1 MERNTSLKKAIRVVF
16 FHRKPRNFGNYSVE
30 ILFSEIRRHLPSQI
44 SPIVSVASF
53 TSNGFL
59 KRLYI
64 AIEAALR
71 QHWGDVNHITGD
83 VNFIGLFFK
92 KKRTVLTILD
102 VGFMYHPNPLAR
114 WILKLF
120 WLKIPISRAEIV
132 TTISQATKDEL
143 LKFVSC
149 DPAKIRVVYIPV
161 SNRFS
166 PSFKSFNKE
175 KPILL
180 QIGTKGNKNL
190 VRLIKAVK
198 GLNCHLDIV
207 GKLDEELQNLL
218 DQFQTSYTS
227 SLNIS
232 EEEMI
237 FKYQNCDLVTF
248 ISTYEGFGMP
258 IIEANLS
265 GKPVITSNMLSMPE
279 VAGKAA
285 HLVNP
290 FDVIDIRN
298 GILKIIE
305 DDAYR
310 DKLIMDGYENAK
322 RFEVEKILKDYTEIY
337 QKLA

>member
-1 MERNTSLKKAIRVVF
+1 MNKSIQVVF

-30 ILFSEIRRHLPSQI
+30 NLFSEIRRHLPPQI
-44 SPIVSVASF
+44 NPIVSVASF
-53 TSNGFL
+53 TSNGFW

-64 AIEAALR
+64 AIEAAFR
-71 QHWGDVNHITGD
+71 QNWGDVNHITGD

-92 KKRTVLTILD
+92 KKKTVLTILD

-114 WILKLF
+114 WILKFF
-120 WLKIPISRAEIV
+120 WLQIPIRRAAIV

-161 SNRFS
+161 SDRFS
-166 PSFKSFNKE
+166 PSLKSFNKE

-190 VRLIKAVK
+190 ERLIEAVK

-207 GKLDEELQNLL
+207 GKLDSELKDKL
-218 DQFQTSYTS
+218 DKYKISYS
-227 SLNIS
+227 SSINIS
-232 EEEMI
+232 EDEMI
-237 FKYQNCDLVTF
+237 TKYQNCDIVTF
-248 ISTYEGFGMP
+248 MSTYEGFGMP
-258 IIEANLS
+258 IIESNLS
-265 GKPVITSNMLSMPE
+265 GKPVITSNILSMPE
-279 VAGKAA
+279 VAGNAA

-290 FDVIDIRN
+290 FEVNDMRK

-305 DDAYR
+305 DDFYR
-310 DKLIMDGYENAK
+310 QVLIKQGFLNARRFDGRIIAEN
-322 RFEVEKILKDYTEIY
+322 YYNIY
-337 QKLA
+337 QEILS

>member
-1 MERNTSLKKAIRVVF
+1 
-16 FHRKPRNFGNYSVE
+16 
-30 ILFSEIRRHLPSQI
+30 
-44 SPIVSVASF
+44 
-53 TSNGFL
+53 
-59 KRLYI
+59 
-64 AIEAALR
+64 
-71 QHWGDVNHITGD
+71 
-83 VNFIGLFFK
+83 
-92 KKRTVLTILD
+92 
-102 VGFMYHPNPLAR
+102 MYHPNPLAR

-132 TTISQATKDEL
+132 TTIYQATKDEL

-190 VRLIKAVK
+190 ERLIEAVK
-198 GLNCHLDIV
+198 DMNCHLDIV
-207 GKLDEELQNLL
+207 GKLDDDLENRLHKYKI
-218 DQFQTSYTS
+218 SYTT

-248 ISTYEGFGMP
+248 VSTYEGFGMP

-265 GKPVITSNMLSMPE
+265 GKPVITSNILSMPE
-279 VAGKAA
+279 VAGSAA

-290 FDVIDIRN
+290 FDVGDIKYSL
-298 GILKIIE
+298 IKVIE
-305 DDAYR
+305 NDA
-310 DKLIMDGYENAK
+310 LS
-322 RFEVEKILKDYTEIY
+322 
-337 QKLA
+337 